1 MAARLKLRTS
11 ATACARAQTEGFA
24 PIPLSTRGAH
34 AAKHIGMSSAT
45 SAPTRDFRGW
55 FVPND
60 IDGFFGLFVDN
71 LCQLIVVVGLCP
83 AIAGLPESLVVGRIL
98 PGIALSLVAG
108 NVFYAWQARRLAQ
121 RTGKPVTALPFG
133 VNTVSLFAFIFLIL
147 GPVYRE
153 THDADL
159 AWKVSLVAGLLG
171 GVVEIAASFF
181 GAWVRRHTPRAALLS
196 ALAGAAITFIS
207 MGFIFQI
214 FSSPLIAL
222 FPALLVLI
230 GYAGRVRWPLGLP
243 TGFIAVLVGIA
254 TAWLL
259 RAFHLASMPAWP
271 TSHLGFYP
279 PIPMIGGVFALL
291 GNAQVWRYAGV
302 FIPMAVLNV
311 VGSMQNLESA
321 EAAGDKFDTRSSL
334 LANGISAV
342 VGVFFGNPF
351 APTIYIGHPGW
362 KALGARVGYSVMNA
376 VAVTVICLI
385 GAIPFLTWFMPI
397 EVTLG
402 ILLWIGLIITAQAF
416 QEVPKAH
423 ALAVAI
429 GFIPALAAWGE
440 RIVETALAKAGNGY
454 ALRDVAAAFSPDLF
468 IYGMLALAQNFLIIS
483 IFFSAILARII
494 DRNWLAAAVWCLI
507 AAAFSACG
515 FIHGFLWDGPS
526 FMPDLTF
533 FHSVGPGGGIPNGI
547 EFALV
552 YVLAAAILV
561 GMHLLKP
568 AEVDH

>member
-1 MAARLKLRTS
+1 MPADSTSRKL
-11 ATACARAQTEGFA
+11 
-24 PIPLSTRGAH
+24 LS
-34 AAKHIGMSSAT
+34 
-45 SAPTRDFRGW
+45 PEW

-83 AIAGLPESLVVGRIL
+83 KLAGLPEPLVVGRIL

-108 NVFYAWQARRLAQ
+108 NLFYAWQARRLSM
-121 RTGKPVTALPFG
+121 RTGQPVTALPFG
-133 VNTVSLFAFIFLIL
+133 INTVSLFAFIFFIL

-153 THDADL
+153 THDADF
-159 AWKVSLVAGLLG
+159 AWKVSLVAGFLG

-181 GAWVRRHTPRAALLS
+181 GAWIRRHTPRAALLS
-196 ALAGAAITFIS
+196 ALAGVGITFIS

-243 TGFIAVLVGIA
+243 TGFIAVVVGTL
-254 TAWLL
+254 TAWIL
-259 RAFHLASMPAWP
+259 RGVQMSSMPDWP
-271 TSHLGFYP
+271 ASHLTFYCP
-279 PIPMIGGVFALL
+279 LPMIGEIFSLL
-291 GNAQVWRYAGV
+291 TDPRVWQYAAV

-321 EAAGDKFDTRSSL
+321 EAAGDKFDTQSSL

-362 KALGARVGYSVMNA
+362 KAMGARSGYSVFNA
-376 VAVTVICLI
+376 VAITLICLT
-385 GAIPFLTWFMPI
+385 GAMPFVLWFMPL

-402 ILLWIGLIITAQAF
+402 ILLWIGLVITAQAF

-423 ALAVAI
+423 APAVAI
-429 GFIPALAAWGE
+429 GFIPSLAAWGVLLLQTTLE
-440 RIVETALAKAGNGY
+440 KTAPGY
-454 ALRDVAAAFSPDLF
+454 SLEKAAANFSPELF
-468 IYGMLALAQNFLIIS
+468 LNGMLSLAQGFILIS
-483 IFFSAILARII
+483 IFFSAILAKVI
-494 DRNWLAAAVWCLI
+494 DRQWRAAAVWCLI
-507 AAAFSACG
+507 AAVASACG
-515 FIHGFLWDGPS
+515 IIHGFVFTPDGGYAPS
-526 FMPDLTF
+526 LFQWTGFAHPTPSGFD
-533 FHSVGPGGGIPNGI
+533 
-547 EFALV
+547 FALV
-552 YVLAAAILV
+552 YALAAALLFA
-561 GMHLLKP
+561 MHLWKP
-568 AEVDH
+568 RAIEH

>member
-1 MAARLKLRTS
+1 MPNAA
-11 ATACARAQTEGFA
+11 
-24 PIPLSTRGAH
+24 STPA
-34 AAKHIGMSSAT
+34 
-45 SAPTRDFRGW
+45 RDFRGW

-83 AIAGLPESLVVGRIL
+83 AIAGIPETLVVSRIL
-98 PGIALSLVAG
+98 PGIALSLIAG
-108 NVFYAWQARRLAQ
+108 NLFYAWQAHRLAQ

-153 THDADL
+153 THNADL

-171 GVVEIAASFF
+171 GVVEIATSFF

-243 TGFIAVLVGIA
+243 TGFIAVVVGIMA
-254 TAWLL
+254 AWLL
-259 RAFHLASMPAWP
+259 RAFNIVPTPAWP

-279 PIPMIGGVFALL
+279 PLPMIGGVFALL
-291 GNAQVWRYAGV
+291 GDERVWRYAGV

-311 VGSMQNLESA
+311 VGSIQNLESA

-376 VAVTVICLI
+376 VAVTAICLI

-429 GFIPALAAWGE
+429 GFIPSLAAWGE
-440 RIVETALAKAGNGY
+440 LIVETTLGKANHGY
-454 ALRDVAAAFSPDLF
+454 ALKDLAATFSPDLF
-468 IYGMLALAQNFLIIS
+468 IYGMLALAQGFILIS

-515 FIHGFLWDGPS
+515 IIHGFVWNGPG

-533 FHSVGPGGGIPNGI
+533 FHSTGLGAGIPCGLD
-547 EFALV
+547 FALI
-552 YVLAAAILV
+552 YLLAAGMLV
-561 GMHLLKP
+561 AMHVLKP
-568 AEVDH
+568 GEVEH

>member
-1 MAARLKLRTS
+1 
-11 ATACARAQTEGFA
+11 
-24 PIPLSTRGAH
+24 
-34 AAKHIGMSSAT
+34 MSSA
-45 SAPTRDFRGW
+45 SAPSAGPFRAGW

-71 LCQLIVVVGLCP
+71 LCQLIIVVGLCP
-83 AIAGLPESLVVGRIL
+83 ALAGLPESLVVGRIL
-98 PGIALSLVAG
+98 PGIAVSLVAG
-108 NVFYAWQARRLAQ
+108 NLFYAWQAHRLSQ

-159 AWKVSLVAGLLG
+159 AWKVSLVAGLIG
-171 GVVEIAASFF
+171 GVIEIGTSFF

-196 ALAGAAITFIS
+196 ALAGVAITFIA

-230 GYAGRVRWPLGLP
+230 GYAGRVRWPFGLP
-243 TGFIAVLVGIA
+243 TGFIAVVVGLIG
-254 TAWLL
+254 AWIL
-259 RAFHLASMPAWP
+259 RGLHLAPMPEWP
-271 TSHLGFYP
+271 AAHLGFYLP
-279 PIPMIGGVFALL
+279 VPMVGGVFALL
-291 GNAQVWRYAGV
+291 GSPLVWRYAAFFV
-302 FIPMAVLNV
+302 PLAVLNV
-311 VGSMQNLESA
+311 IGSILNLESA

-334 LANGISAV
+334 LVNGISAV

-376 VAVTVICLI
+376 VAVTAICLT
-385 GAIPFLTWFMPI
+385 GAMPFVVWFMPI

-402 ILLWIGLIITAQAF
+402 ILLWIGLVITAQAF

-423 ALAVAI
+423 APAVAI

-440 RIVETALAKAGNGY
+440 LLVETALGKAGPGY
-454 ALRDVAAAFSPDLF
+454 ALRDVAGGFSPELF
-468 IYGMLALAQNFLIIS
+468 IYGMLSLASGFLLLS
-483 IFFSAILARII
+483 IFFSAILAKVI
-494 DRNWLAAAVWCLI
+494 DRDWRAAGIWCLI
-507 AAAFSACG
+507 AAAASGCG
-515 FIHGFLWDGPS
+515 IIHSFVWNGPS
-526 FMPDLTF
+526 FAPAPF
-533 FHSVGPGGGIPNGI
+533 QWARPGEGIPVGMD
-547 EFALV
+547 FALV
-552 YVLAAAILV
+552 YVLAAVVLFGMGRLRPGEV
-561 GMHLLKP
+561 GP
-568 AEVDH
+568 V

>member
-1 MAARLKLRTS
+1 MPVTTPIASQSFLK
-11 ATACARAQTEGFA
+11 
-24 PIPLSTRGAH
+24 
-34 AAKHIGMSSAT
+34 
-45 SAPTRDFRGW
+45 GW

-83 AIAGLPESLVVGRIL
+83 KLAGLPESLVVGRIL
-98 PGIALSLVAG
+98 PGIAVSLVAG
-108 NVFYAWQARRLAQ
+108 NLFYAWQAHRLSQ
-121 RTGKPVTALPFG
+121 RTGQPVTALPFG

-159 AWKVSLVAGLLG
+159 AWKVSLVAGFLG
-171 GVVEIAASFF
+171 GVVEIATSFF
-181 GAWVRRHTPRAALLS
+181 GAWIRSHTPRAALLS
-196 ALAGAAITFIS
+196 ALAGVGITFIA

-222 FPALLVLI
+222 FPALLVII

-243 TGFIAVLVGIA
+243 TGFIAVVLGTLTAWILRDFSLNGGIA
-254 TAWLL
+254 T
-259 RAFHLASMPAWP
+259 PEWP
-271 TSHLGFYP
+271 TSHLTFFFP
-279 PIPMIGGVFALL
+279 VPIVGEIFSLL
-291 GNAQVWRYAGV
+291 TDPRVWSYAAV

-311 VGSMQNLESA
+311 IGSMQNLESA

-362 KALGARVGYSVMNA
+362 KAMGARSGYSVLNA
-376 VAVTVICLI
+376 IAITVICLT
-385 GAIPFLTWFMPI
+385 GAMPFVLWFMPI

-423 ALAVAI
+423 APAVAI
-429 GFIPALAAWGE
+429 GFIPSLAAWGVLLIQTTLE
-440 RIVETALAKAGNGY
+440 KAAPGY
-454 ALRDVAAAFSPDLF
+454 SFQQAGANFSPELF
-468 IYGMLALAQNFLIIS
+468 FNGMLSLAQGFMLIS
-483 IFFSAILARII
+483 IFFSAIMANVI
-494 DRNWLAAAVWCLI
+494 DRKWFVAAVWCAI
-507 AAAFSACG
+507 AEAASACG
-515 FIHGFLWDGPS
+515 IIHGFAFTPDGGYAPVLS
-526 FMPDLTF
+526 LFGWSWHGSAIPA
-533 FHSVGPGGGIPNGI
+533 GGD
-547 EFALV
+547 FALAYAV
-552 YVLAAAILV
+552 TALLLFA
-561 GMHLLKP
+561 MHFWKP
-568 AEVDH
+568 REMEH